1 MNIQHFLEDALTK
14 DLLKVTGEHFPAI
27 VKPAQ
32 RSEFGHYQANGVMGA
47 AKALKRTP
55 RELAQQL

>member
-47 AKALKRTP
+47 AKALKRNP
-55 RELAQQL
+55 R

>member
-14 DLLKVTGEHFPAI
+14 DLLKVTGADFPAI

-32 RSEFGHYQANGVMGA
+32 RSEFGHYQANGIMAVSYTH
-47 AKALKRTP
+47 LTLPTTP
-55 RELAQQL
+55 YV